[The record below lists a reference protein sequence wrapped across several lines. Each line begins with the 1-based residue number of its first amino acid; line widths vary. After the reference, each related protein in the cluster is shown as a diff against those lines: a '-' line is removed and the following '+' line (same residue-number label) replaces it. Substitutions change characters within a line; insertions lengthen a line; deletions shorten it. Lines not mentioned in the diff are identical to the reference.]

1 MKIRQLFRKLNTK
14 AEHVSDI
21 ISEWFGT
28 PVFLLLNII
37 LWIIWLWLHISV
49 DELTLAV
56 SLQAIL
62 MSIFIL
68 SASNRQ
74 IRKEKQIAAEDRQ
87 RDEMVQDHVEEIHDD
102 VERIKSML
110 DDLVDEDE

>member
-1 MKIRQLFRKLNTK
+1 MDIIKLFRKVNIK
-14 AEHVSDI
+14 AEQISDI
-21 ISEWFGT
+21 LSEWFGT
-28 PVFLLLNII
+28 PVFLLINVIV
-37 LWIIWLWLHISV
+37 WIIWFEQGLSV
-49 DELTLAV
+49 DILTLAV

-68 SASNRQ
+68 SAANRQ
-74 IRKEKQIAAEDRQ
+74 RRKERQIAAEDRE
-87 RDEMVQDHVEEIHDD
+87 RDELVQDHVEEIHDD

>member
-1 MKIRQLFRKLNTK
+1 MKIRQLFRKINIE
-14 AEHVSDI
+14 AERYSDI
-21 ISEWFGT
+21 LSELFGT
-28 PVFLLLNII
+28 PVFLLLNVI
-37 LWIIWLWLHISV
+37 LWVTWLWLRLSLDV
-49 DELTLAV
+49 LTLAV

-68 SASNRQ
+68 SAANRQ
-74 IRKEKQIAAEDRQ
+74 QRKERQIALEDRK
-87 RDEMVQDHVEEIHDD
+87 RDELVQDHVEEIHDD